1 MKNVFISQPMRGLT
15 SDEIK
20 SNRSTVI
27 KDIKKSILNKY
38 GEEVNIIDSYFEDAP
53 RTKLPALWWLGQS
66 ICKLSEA
73 DIVYCLK
80 GYENARGCRIEALC
94 AKEYGIEIIEES

>member
-15 SDEIK
+15 PDEIK
-20 SNRSTVI
+20 LNRSEAI
-27 KDIKKSILNKY
+27 KDIKKFILNKY

-53 RTKLPALWWLGQS
+53 QTKLPALWWLGQS

-73 DIVYCLK
+73 DIIYFLK

-94 AKEYGIEIIEES
+94 AKEYGIEIVEES

>member
-20 SNRSTVI
+20 ANRFAAV
-27 KDIKKSILNKY
+27 KDIKKY
-38 GEEVNIIDSYFEDAP
+38 DEEVNIIDSYFEDAP
-53 RTKLPALWWLGQS
+53 QTKLPALWWLGQS

-73 DIVYCLK
+73 DIIYCLK
-80 GYENARGCRIEALC
+80 GYENARGCRIEVLC
-94 AKEYGIEIIEES
+94 AKEYGIEVVEES